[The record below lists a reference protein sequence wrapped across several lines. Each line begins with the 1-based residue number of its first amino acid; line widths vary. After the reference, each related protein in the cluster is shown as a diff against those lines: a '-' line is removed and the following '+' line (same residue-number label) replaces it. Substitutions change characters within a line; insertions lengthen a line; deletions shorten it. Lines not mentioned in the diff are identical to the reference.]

1 MNMAA
6 AATLKS
12 TTLENQLLEIV
23 ELIAIKQGDPAT
35 NPDAVTFI
43 TSYNRN
49 NLSGQFTIALNIP
62 STDAIDAT
70 DGSIDIL
77 ADDVYL

>member
-1 MNMAA
+1 MAA
-6 AATLKS
+6 AVVTKS

-35 NPDAVTFI
+35 NPDAVNFI

-49 NLSGQFTIALNIP
+49 NLTGQFTVALSFP
-62 STDAIDAT
+62 SSDVIDAT
-70 DGSIDIL
+70 DGSIDVL
-77 ADDVYL
+77 ADAVYL

>member
-1 MNMAA
+1 MAA

-12 TTLENQLLEIV
+12 TTLENQLLEII

-35 NPDAVTFI
+35 NPDGVNFI

-49 NLSGQFTIALNIP
+49 NLTGQYTIAL
-62 STDAIDAT
+62 SFGSVDTLDAV

-77 ADDVYL
+77 ADTAYL

>member
-1 MNMAA
+1 MAA

-12 TTLENQLLEIV
+12 TTLENQLLEII
-23 ELIAIKQGDPAT
+23 ELVAIKQGDPAT
-35 NPDAVTFI
+35 NPDGVTFI

-49 NLSGQFTIALNIP
+49 NLTGQFTIALSFP
-62 STDAIDAT
+62 SSDVIDTA

-77 ADDVYL
+77 ADTVYS